1 MHCLRWPP
9 ALPLLLMAC
18 EAQAAAAPWL
28 RKVADVPLPGAAS
41 RFDYASLDPG
51 RGRLYLNHMGAG
63 EVVVFD
69 IRARKVEA
77 VLKGLPRCTGTLA
90 VPTLDRIFVSTPGDG
105 HVVALDG
112 KTHAVLARLPAGQF
126 PDGIAFEAGSGRVL
140 VSDEKGGA
148 VSAVDAFALKVLTQ
162 IPVVREAGNTQ
173 AESVS
178 HLG

>member
-18 EAQAAAAPWL
+18 EAQAAAPPLL
-28 RKVADVPLPGAAS
+28 RKVADVPLPGAAN

-63 EVVVFD
+63 EIVVFD

-77 VLKGLPRCTGTLA
+77 VLKGFPRCTGILA
-90 VPTLDRIFVSTPGDG
+90 VPALDRIFVSTPGDG

-112 KTHAVLARLPAGQF
+112 KTHAVLPRLPAGQI
-126 PDGIAFEAGSGRVL
+126 PAGIAFQAGSGRIF

-148 VSAVDAFALKVLTQ
+148 VIAIDASALKVLKQ
-162 IPVVREAGNTQ
+162 IP
-173 AESVS
+173 
-178 HLG
+178 L